1 MYELIILSLLMRE
14 PIHGYLIAK
23 IINDMI
29 GPVAKVSHGWL
40 YPRLAKLEQEDL
52 IVASIELKEEQQG
65 ERQLRTYKI
74 TEAGRKRFHQL
85 MMDTTSNPGEYPKF
99 FWQKVCFM
107 EYLYPAERL
116 HLIDHYIN
124 YCQTHILHLKAQAKN
139 LVEGEMQYH
148 AMDMAELEA
157 TLHVLRRSANQW
169 QVDLEYANSLRE
181 KEMAR
186 ALSETTSTSLHSDEK
201 AAEAAFLNA
210 HRYNT

>member
-1 MYELIILSLLMRE
+1 MYELIILSLLMRG
-14 PIHGYLIAK
+14 PIHGYLISK
-23 IINDMI
+23 IINDII

-40 YPRLAKLEQEDL
+40 YPRLAKLVQEGL
-52 IVASIELKEEQQG
+52 IIAAVEPKEEQQG
-65 ERQLRTYKI
+65 ERQLRTYEI

-107 EYLYPAERL
+107 EYLHPAERL

-139 LVEGEMQYH
+139 LVEGEVQYH
-148 AMDMAELEA
+148 AMDIVQLEA
-157 TLHVLRRSANQW
+157 TLHVLRRSTNQW
-169 QVDLEYANSLRE
+169 QVDLEYASSLRE

-186 ALSETTSTSLHSDEK
+186 ALGETS
-201 AAEAAFLNA
+201 
-210 HRYNT
+210 NT